1 MAEVPSLIPEVLDRP
16 GTHALV
22 IGVSRYR
29 HVQGTA
35 EETRRGRDYP
45 IDQLGSAART
55 AHRFA
60 TWLLQRR
67 YETPLPPLASL
78 RVLLSPQPGEIDVA
92 AQDPRLAAAPAANAA
107 NVARALRAFRD
118 ACESDRDNHAV
129 VYVVGHGAQITKHGA
144 LLLLE
149 DFASDDF
156 NNLLDGALD
165 VVDVHQALQ
174 TPRAARQQCWF
185 VDVCRQRA
193 AVVDALERLR
203 GGIGLDKDPGNITA
217 SPLFMAAMGDT
228 QAYALRGRHS
238 LFCEALLWALDSA
251 GAARGPDGGVAH
263 WHVPLGGLYEALPR
277 RVQTLAAEIGIEQF
291 VEINGVANPGVFHI
305 YDSGPP
311 VALTVRIAPGAVEPH
326 SQLDL
331 MDAQMAPVLSTM
343 QWPVSTKVP
352 AGIYGFFVTPPTPF
366 RKYTKFVA
374 LQPPAVDYLAE
385 LLP

>member
-1 MAEVPSLIPEVLDRP
+1 MPDVPSLIPEVLDRP

-29 HVQGTA
+29 HVLGGS

-60 TWLLQRR
+60 RWLLQRR
-67 YETPLPPLASL
+67 CAAPVPPLASL
-78 RVLLSPQPGEIDVA
+78 RVLLSPQPGEIDA
-92 AQDPRLAAAPAANAA
+92 ATQDARLAAAPAATAA

-118 ACESDRDNHAV
+118 ACESDRDNHAI

-149 DFASDDF
+149 DFLSEDL

-185 VDVCRQRA
+185 VDVCRQRP

-228 QAYALRGRHS
+228 QAYALRGGHS
-238 LFCEALLWALDSA
+238 LFCEALLWSLDSA
-251 GAARGPDGGVAH
+251 GAARGPGDAIAH

-277 RVQTLAAEIGIEQF
+277 RVQALAEQNGIEQF
-291 VEINGVANPGVFHI
+291 VEINGVANPGVFHV
-305 YDSGPP
+305 YDAGPP
-311 VALTVRIAPGAVEPH
+311 VALTVRVTPDAAQPH
-326 SQLDL
+326 SQLEL
-331 MDAQMAPVLSTM
+331 MDAQMAPVLSSA
-343 QWPVSTKVP
+343 QWPVGANVP
-352 AGIYGFFVTPPTPF
+352 AGIYGIFVTPPAPF
-366 RKYTKFVA
+366 RHYRKFVA

-385 LLP
+385 LPP